1 MHELAVTQ
9 AALEIALRHAHAAQA
24 ARITRI
30 HFVVGQ
36 LATIV
41 DDSVQFYWDAIAAD
55 TIAQGAQLSFER
67 IPATMRC
74 YACGATF
81 LLNAQQDFRCP
92 SCADPDVGVQG
103 GDELRIDHI
112 EVE

>member
-9 AALEIALRHAHAAQA
+9 SALEIALRHAHAAGA
-24 ARITRI
+24 TRITRI

-41 DDSVQFYWDAIAAD
+41 DDSVQFYWDAVAAE
-55 TIAQGAQLSFER
+55 TIAEGAKLTFAR
-67 IPATMRC
+67 TPATMRC
-74 YACGATF
+74 YACNAVF
-81 LLNAQQDFRCP
+81 LLSEQQDFTCP
-92 SCADPDVGVQG
+92 TCASPDVGVQG